1 MLLNGRVVAGGIQ
14 IQAAGKGH
22 RAKRAVGS
30 KGHIVG
36 FGHGGDLLALGQA
49 AGMGKV
55 RLHNVHAANGQQ
67 TLEIVL
73 GEQTFTGSNG
83 DVAGCCDFGEVLH
96 VIAENG
102 FLNEHGVE
110 LLQLFGDQFC
120 HGFVHPSVEVDGDAE
135 VPAAA
140 FSHAGNTLQQGIDLG
155 VAVQKL
161 QLIGAVHFDG
171 GKALLFLFQCSAAHI
186 GGAVTA
192 HPAVD
197 PHFVAAAA
205 AHQLPDRAPEKFALD
220 VPQGLIDAGN
230 GAHQDAAA
238 PVEAAAEQHRPQVL
252 DLHGVGTNEV
262 RLHLMDALAYG
273 GGAAFQHRL
282 APAGNACIGAD
293 LNKSP
298 AGTHQPCLN
307 FCDLHSNAPLR
318 TKNTVRFQPCF
329 SVRDRTVSKIIANY
343 GVCRLPSRLRVWVQV
358 VTVFS
363 QGYFAASFSFRSTPR
378 PGLSL
383 A

>member
-55 RLHNVHAANGQQ
+55 RLHDVHAANGQQ
-67 TLEIVL
+67 TFEIVL
-73 GEQTFTGSNG
+73 GEQAFTGSNG

-140 FSHAGNTLQQGIDLG
+140 FSHAGNTLQQRIHLG

-161 QLIGAVHFDG
+161 QLVGAVHFDG
-171 GKALLFLFQCSAAHI
+171 GEALLFLFQCSAAHI
-186 GGAVTA
+186 GGAVAA
-192 HPAVD
+192 HPAVH
-197 PHFVAAAA
+197 PHLIAAAA
-205 AHQLPDRAPEKFALD
+205 AHQLPDRHIEVFALD
-220 VPQGLIDAGN
+220 IPQGLIDAGD

-238 PVEAAAEQHRPQVL
+238 AVEAAAEQHSPQVF

>member
-55 RLHNVHAANGQQ
+55 RLHDVHAANGQQ

-73 GEQTFTGSNG
+73 GEQAFTGSNG
-83 DVAGCCDFGEVLH
+83 DVAGRRNLGEILH

-110 LLQLFGDQFC
+110 LFQLFGHDLC
-120 HGFVHPSVEVDGDAE
+120 HGLVHPAVKINGNAKVL
-135 VPAAA
+135 AAA
-140 FSHAGNTLQQGIDLG
+140 LAHAGYALQQGINLG

-161 QLIGAVHFDG
+161 QLVGAVHLDG
-171 GKALLFLFQCSAAHI
+171 GEALLFLFQCSAAHI
-186 GGAVTA
+186 GGAVA
-192 HPAVD
+192 AYPAIHP
-197 PHFVAAAA
+197 HLIAAAA
-205 AHQLPDRAPEKFALD
+205 AHQLPDRHIEVFALD
-220 VPQGLIDAGN
+220 IPQGLIDAGD

-238 PVEAAAEQHRPQVL
+238 AVEATAEQHSPQVF

-282 APAGNACIGAD
+282 APAGNACISAD

-298 AGTHQPCLN
+298 ARTHQPCLN

-343 GVCRLPSRLRVWVQV
+343 GVCRLPSRLRV
-358 VTVFS
+358 
-363 QGYFAASFSFRSTPR
+363 
-378 PGLSL
+378 
-383 A
+383 